1 MGQKSLLRIS
11 SDMRNKENLL
21 NALIYYGINVL
32 DDSSSKIQIEK
43 GYAIEI
49 ESNGI
54 YKLLGDGQ
62 VIAPFDDLDE
72 LCRFIKM

>member
-11 SDMRNKENLL
+11 SDMRKKENLL
-21 NALIYYGINVL
+21 NALISYGIKVL

-43 GYAIEI
+43 GYTIEI

-72 LCRFIKM
+72 LCRFIKI